1 MKDTVKQNVVNETP
15 QLDEV
20 TIKFAGDSGDGIQLA
35 GYQLAR
41 SAAMQ
46 GSYVKTRPD
55 FPAEIRAP
63 VGTLAGVSGLQV
75 RTGKNRLYTAG
86 EQLDVLVVLNPAAL
100 KVNRDELVE
109 NGILI
114 ANSDTFKGANLKK
127 AGYENNPL
135 EDGSLAGYRVF
146 ATRITT
152 LTRGALKGLPLSR
165 KEADRCKNFFAL
177 GLICWLFHRP
187 LEPVQQ
193 WIEQKFAKA
202 SDLQQANLRALE
214 SGWNY
219 GETSQSFATTYNM
232 GLQKP
237 TSDDAEPLTG
247 NAATVLGLRHAA
259 KSAGLRLFMG
269 GYPITPATEILQQLK
284 ACTDEDVVVFQAE
297 DEMAAV
303 GAAIGASFAGALGVT
318 ATSGPGLAL
327 KGEFINLAVMTEL
340 PLIVINVQRG
350 GPSTG
355 LPTKTEQG
363 DLLQALYGRNG
374 ESPLV
379 VLAPQSPR
387 DCYDI
392 VREAAHIAIKYMTP
406 VIVLSDLTLASGTE
420 SWSLPEAQASAAER
434 TLFAAEPDGFQ
445 PYARDP
451 QTLARPWAIPGTPG
465 LEHIL
470 GGLEKTDGAGT
481 VSYDPANHEKMVHLR
496 AEKIAG
502 VAREIAPLQLLGDA
516 NGDTLI
522 IGWGSTYGPIMEALQ
537 ILEQRNI
544 SVAALCLRCL
554 NPLPGDLSELLP
566 AFQHILVLENN
577 LGQLCRLLRAEYL
590 VDARTVGK
598 VTGLAFKASE
608 IVDAVTASAGVPA

>member
-406 VIVLSDLTLASGTE
+406 VIVLSDLTLDSGTE